1 MKRRYF
7 QSCRRA
13 AFPEFSGM
21 KHFLALALCTLPCLS
36 SCNLPGR
43 ADGIDPNPFP
53 ILEQQATAENRDL
66 SRIRIPILRSAALE
80 KRWGKP
86 RTLSGPKGG
95 YAMSY
100 QDPRNKSHH
109 VTIYGSPDS
118 FPIAG
123 ITPPPYTELGRDRK
137 NNTYEPKEVQQL
149 WQLATINGR
158 IVRYCISEGSDE
170 NHPDQLSTETFRTT
184 APDGRSASYRIRFA
198 TDAKKTENTPKA
210 LLESLGF

>member
-1 MKRRYF
+1 MKLPL
-7 QSCRRA
+7 
-13 AFPEFSGM
+13 AFV
-21 KHFLALALCTLPCLS
+21 LCSLPCLS

-66 SRIRIPILRSAALE
+66 SRIKVPILRSTVLE

-95 YAMSY
+95 YAMRY
-100 QDPRNKSHH
+100 QDPRNNSRH
-109 VTIYGSPDS
+109 VTIFGSPDS

-123 ITPPPYTELGRDRK
+123 ITPPPYTELGRDHK

-149 WQLATINGR
+149 WQLATVNGR
-158 IVRYCISEGSDE
+158 LVRYCISEGGDE
-170 NHPDQLSTETFRTT
+170 GHPDQLSTETFRTT
-184 APDGRSASYRIRFA
+184 APDGRNASYRIRLA
-198 TDAKKTENTPKA
+198 TDSSKPENTPKA
-210 LLESLGF
+210 LLESLSF

>member
-1 MKRRYF
+1 
-7 QSCRRA
+7 
-13 AFPEFSGM
+13 M
-21 KHFLALALCTLPCLS
+21 KHLLALALCTLPCLS

-53 ILEQQATAENRDL
+53 ILEQQATATNRDL
-66 SRIRIPILRSAALE
+66 SRIKVPILRSATLE

-95 YAMSY
+95 YAMRY
-100 QDPRNKSHH
+100 QDPRNKSRH
-109 VTIYGSPDS
+109 VTIFGSPDS

-123 ITPPPYTELGRDRK
+123 VTPPPYTELGRDHD

-158 IVRYCISEGSDE
+158 LVRYCISEGGDGS
-170 NHPDQLSTETFRTT
+170 HPDQLSTETFRTT

-198 TDAKKTENTPKA
+198 TDAKKPENTPKA
-210 LLESLGF
+210 LLESLAF

>member
-1 MKRRYF
+1 MKYLVTL
-7 QSCRRA
+7 SVCI
-13 AFPEFSGM
+13 
-21 KHFLALALCTLPCLS
+21 LPCLS

-53 ILEQQATAENRDL
+53 VLEQQAGPANRDL
-66 SRIRIPILRSAALE
+66 SRIRIPILRSATLE

-95 YAMSY
+95 YAMRY
-100 QDPRNKSHH
+100 QDPRNKDRH
-109 VTIYGSPDS
+109 VTLFGSPDS

-123 ITPPPYTELGRDRK
+123 LTPPPYTELGRDQK
-137 NNTYEPKEVQQL
+137 TNTYAPREVQQM
-149 WQLATINGR
+149 WQLTSINGR
-158 IVRYCISEGSDE
+158 PVRYCIAEGGGE
-170 NHPDQLSTETFRTT
+170 GQAMQFSTETFRTT

-198 TDAKKTENTPKA
+198 TDSSNSENSPKA